1 MINDIKTQTWKI
13 MFRGVGRKKKKQ
25 HQVDKVHRKKL
36 MKY

>member
-13 MFRGVGRKKKKQ
+13 MFRSVAREKKKQ
-25 HQVDKVHRKKL
+25 HQVDKVQRKKL